1 MTQHFELRTDPAGD
15 IYLKM
20 DSIRGI
26 GLQNIADLA
35 SHNLS
40 RVGNRLMHI
49 VEFANGGNLEVT
61 LLIIAPGI
69 AKVEV
74 FRGHKIA
81 LRRIGDDLIVGQMT

>member
-1 MTQHFELRTDPAGD
+1 M
-15 IYLKM
+15 
-20 DSIRGI
+20 
-26 GLQNIADLA
+26 
-35 SHNLS
+35 
-40 RVGNRLMHI
+40 
-49 VEFANGGNLEVT
+49 EFANGGNLEVT